1 MIKNLNKLGI
11 ERTYLNNIEAMYNKL
26 TADTVCNSES
36 LKAFLCQEKD
46 KSAHYPHSSSNI
58 VWGSRLLR

>member
-46 KSAHYPHSSSNI
+46 KVPTITTLIQYSL
-58 VWGSRLLR
+58 GSRLLR